1 MEHIQFRSKNRDV
14 FFFSKFESLKLFF
27 LLKNM
32 VMPSEEDKES
42 NVLKDNLKKKKNW
55 MLKRMLNLNKSKEKA
70 MIIV

>member
-14 FFFSKFESLKLFF
+14 FFFSKFELLKLFF

-42 NVLKDNLKKKKNW
+42 NVLKDNLKKKK
-55 MLKRMLNLNKSKEKA
+55 
-70 MIIV
+70 IGC